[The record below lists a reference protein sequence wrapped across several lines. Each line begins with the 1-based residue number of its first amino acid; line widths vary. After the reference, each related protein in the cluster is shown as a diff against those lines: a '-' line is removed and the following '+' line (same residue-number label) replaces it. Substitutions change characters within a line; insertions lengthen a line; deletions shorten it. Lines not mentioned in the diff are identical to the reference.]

1 MTTPIDRDDI
11 IKIIREKDVRFI
23 RLQFTDMFGI
33 PKNPQF
39 QSFGNPFRLLF
50 VHCRI
55 YSVKDVVG
63 FNTFLNKR

>member
-33 PKNPQF
+33 PKNVAITSNQ
-39 QSFGNPFRLLF
+39 LE
-50 VHCRI
+50 
-55 YSVKDVVG
+55 
-63 FNTFLNKR
+63 KR